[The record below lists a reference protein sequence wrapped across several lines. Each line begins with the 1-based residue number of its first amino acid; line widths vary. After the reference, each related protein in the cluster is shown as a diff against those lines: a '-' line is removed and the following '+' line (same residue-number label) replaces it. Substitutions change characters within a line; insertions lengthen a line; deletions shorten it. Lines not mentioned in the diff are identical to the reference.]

1 MTMFMK
7 IGIVT
12 LAILGSASAIPAQT
26 TAPDPWKKVPAL
38 PTTYFRDLD
47 FSKKLGELRT
57 EIVEEQRKQFEINND
72 IEAQYGKMD
81 MMEISRRMQAYMAK
95 DPQKAMKMMQ
105 AQAAA
110 ASAIK
115 SDIVSG
121 DEAKTERNAELEKLK
136 DEYKADMEAVARPFR
151 AKREEIRKTGTVRVV
166 EHGSGPSWAFQTK
179 EAETAYNE
187 QVDKENAEI
196 SARSVAWFGP
206 SGKFTAWLASYRETV
221 LVPNAKAV
229 EANDEIKA
237 AQMAIMETPTAAYR
251 STAQMTA
258 VSEYLEVMRKVY
270 ELRIGKEENVH
281 RTV

>member
-38 PTTYFRDLD
+38 PNTYFRDLD
-47 FSKKLGELRT
+47 YSKKLGELRA
-57 EIVEEQRKQFEINND
+57 EIDEEQRKQFEINND

-81 MMEISRRMQAYMAK
+81 MMEISRRMQAFMAK

-105 AQAAA
+105 AQTAA

-121 DEAKTERNAELEKLK
+121 DEAKTERNAELEKLS
-136 DEYKADMEAVARPFR
+136 DEYKADMEAVAKPFR
-151 AKREEIRKTGTVRVV
+151 AKREEIKKTGTVPVI
-166 EHGSGPSWAFQTK
+166 EHGSASWAFKTK

-187 QVDKENAEI
+187 QIDKENAEI
-196 SARSVAWFGP
+196 SARSAAWFGP
-206 SGKFTAWLASYRETV
+206 SGKFTAWLASYRATV
-221 LVPNAKAV
+221 LAPNAKAI

-237 AQMAIMETPTAAYR
+237 TQMAIMETPTAAYR

-258 VSEYLEVMRKVY
+258 VREYLEVMRKVY
-270 ELRIGKEENVH
+270 ELRVDKEENVR
-281 RTV
+281 RTL